1 MTKPP
6 TLKLIEPPPLKSR
19 SGFLAAVNW
28 SVRAAIATDS
38 RQMGWIDADFAD
50 WPLNDAALLQSL
62 GVWLQM
68 PQRKL
73 VLLARNYT
81 LASRVHPRFVTWRR
95 HWGHA
100 IDPRALPEEEGA
112 DPPTWLLVG
121 HHAYVELFDRV
132 HWRGHVALEPKRT
145 HVLAHQFDAL
155 AQRSS
160 PDFPVTNLGL

>member
-1 MTKPP
+1 MTNPP
-6 TLKLIEPPPLKSR
+6 SLAPTEPPPLNNR

-28 SVRAAIATDS
+28 SVQAAIATDA

-50 WPLNDAALLQSL
+50 WPLNDAALLQAL
-62 GVWLQM
+62 GVWLQK

-73 VLLARNYT
+73 VMLARDYT

-100 IDPRALPEEEGA
+100 IDPRALPEEESA

-121 HHAYVELFDRV
+121 LQAYVELLDRV
-132 HWRGHVALEPKRT
+132 HWRGRVALDAKRT
-145 HVLAHQFDAL
+145 QVLAYQFDAL